1 MSPAALGGPGGSC
14 GLAAGRLWGRRDPS
28 SGSSSRSWSSS
39 SSSGGS
45 GSAEVVVG
53 GGMN

>member
-28 SGSSSRSWSSS
+28 SGSSSRSCSSS
-39 SSSGGS
+39 SSSS